1 MNNNG
6 HPSKTKFLDAA
17 LHVIRYKGYT
27 ATRVEDICE
36 AAQLTKGSFFH
47 HFDTKEA
54 LALAVAEY
62 WGTRTSAVFEA
73 ARYQAL
79 PDPLNRLLA
88 YVDFRKAIL
97 QGELPEFT
105 CLVGTMV
112 QEVYQTHPA
121 IRAAC
126 DKSISDHA
134 TTLEADIAECMSK
147 YKVKGDWS
155 ARSLALYTQAVIQG
169 AFILAKAKGGPA
181 VAADCI
187 DHLRRY
193 IELLFVQPK
202 SQGENIMSSATGRGL
217 QLTEVPEVMNW
228 PETHYVFIEKVGP
241 FQSTAP
247 QAWQRMHQLIAKVL
261 EQNKI
266 TGYMSLYKVA
276 PQVYRAGVALT
287 AAPKDLPESLA
298 YEKFKGGKYSRF
310 VLTGPY
316 SNLPEACGRVFQI
329 VAETKIP
336 LRDDF
341 GIENYV
347 TDPRNTPEEKLIT
360 EILVPTA

>member
-1 MNNNG
+1 MN
-6 HPSKTKFLDAA
+6 HARHQSKTKFLDAA

-54 LALAVAEY
+54 LALAAAEY
-62 WGTRTSAVFEA
+62 WGTTTSALFEA
-73 ARYQAL
+73 ATYRKVT
-79 PDPLNRLLA
+79 DPRERLLA

-112 QEVYQTHPA
+112 QEVYDTHPA

-134 TTLEADIAECMSK
+134 ATLEADIAECMSK
-147 YKVKGDWS
+147 YNVKGDWT
-155 ARSLALYTQAVIQG
+155 ARSLALYTQAAIQG

-193 IELLFVQPK
+193 LELLFVQP
-202 SQGENIMSSATGRGL
+202 N
-217 QLTEVPEVMNW
+217 P
-228 PETHYVFIEKVGP
+228 
-241 FQSTAP
+241 
-247 QAWQRMHQLIAKVL
+247 
-261 EQNKI
+261 
-266 TGYMSLYKVA
+266 
-276 PQVYRAGVALT
+276 
-287 AAPKDLPESLA
+287 
-298 YEKFKGGKYSRF
+298 
-310 VLTGPY
+310 
-316 SNLPEACGRVFQI
+316 
-329 VAETKIP
+329 
-336 LRDDF
+336 
-341 GIENYV
+341 
-347 TDPRNTPEEKLIT
+347 
-360 EILVPTA
+360 